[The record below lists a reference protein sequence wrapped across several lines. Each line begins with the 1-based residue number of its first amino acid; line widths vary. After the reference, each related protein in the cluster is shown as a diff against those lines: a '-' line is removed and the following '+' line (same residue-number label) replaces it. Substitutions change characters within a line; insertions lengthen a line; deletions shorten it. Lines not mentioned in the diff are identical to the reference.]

1 MRGSGGA
8 GGGGDGG
15 LAIETFR
22 KAMVKAAEVR
32 KDGAELNA
40 AETGAL
46 YMSLRGMR
54 RDKRARTLATEAL
67 LNEKSPPGDIKMG
80 LGWACL
86 HVDVAVYTED
96 KKATVSKKVSD
107 HIQWCDFWSTY
118 QVGWRVGSLIALRLS
133 CFACRVT

>member
-1 MRGSGGA
+1 M
-8 GGGGDGG
+8 
-15 LAIETFR
+15 
-22 KAMVKAAEVR
+22 MKAAEVR
-32 KDGAELNA
+32 KDGAELSA
-40 AETGAL
+40 VETGAL

-54 RDKRARTLATEAL
+54 RDKRARTAATEAL
-67 LNEKSPPGDIKMG
+67 LNEESPPAEIKMG

-118 QVGWRVGSLIALRLS
+118 QVGRRVASVILRT
-133 CFACRVT
+133 VV